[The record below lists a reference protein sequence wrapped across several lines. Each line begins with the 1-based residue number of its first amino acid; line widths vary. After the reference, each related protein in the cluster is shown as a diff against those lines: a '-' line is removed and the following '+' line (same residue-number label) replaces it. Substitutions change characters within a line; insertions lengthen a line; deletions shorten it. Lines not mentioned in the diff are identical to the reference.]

1 MKNLEKELKDS
12 LKNRVALITY
22 NYIINH
28 IKIVSYENNEL
39 NISVDTE
46 DEFTLRI
53 IKNGYNDLINEVL
66 DNITNKKNK
75 IKYSLE

>member
-75 IKYSLE
+75 IKYSL